1 MNEIDRFPEQY
12 RKNISRLMNMLT
24 TDAETAFAMMVM
36 TATLMDLRPDDD
48 EVVEMIL
55 TDCNVEV
62 KA

>member
-1 MNEIDRFPEQY
+1 MNEIDRFPERY
-12 RKNISRLMNMLT
+12 RKNIRRLMNMLT

-36 TATLMDLRPDDD
+36 TATLMDLNPDDD

-62 KA
+62 RA

>member
-1 MNEIDRFPEQY
+1 MNEIDKFPKRY
-12 RKNISRLMNMLT
+12 SKNIKRLMDMLT

-36 TATLMDLRPDDD
+36 TATLMDMNPDDE

-62 KA
+62 RA